1 MIYIFNTS
9 SVLGLII
16 SQVFELECL
25 ACGSLVET
33 PLLEIQ
39 LLKMPLPLNFGSIYP
54 AGICLFK
61 VNKRNT
67 RTKDEICS
75 KLTIKTPERPQCRRS
90 GVFIVSF
97 KHISHFIIVF
107 LLLTLNR

>member
-54 AGICLFK
+54 AGIYLFK

-75 KLTIKTPERPQCRRS
+75 KLTIKTPEQPQCRRS

-97 KHISHFIIVF
+97 KHISHFVIVF